1 MDVKKRTQ
9 KIMERC
15 KWNCQLKQH
24 LLLYSFFCM
33 YDYTKFVGSVQYKF
47 ISVLSSVNSD
57 CKCCNYLRMS

>member
-1 MDVKKRTQ
+1 
-9 KIMERC
+9 MERC